1 MRRISI
7 LSALLIAACAQPAQP
22 DTTAESPILPR
33 TEDEVNARQED
44 CANPDREPHTELDP
58 VQYIVTFPDAAR
70 HYVHVAATIP
80 TDGRDAVEL
89 MMPVW
94 TPGSYLVR
102 EYARNVENLR
112 VSTQEGV
119 PLAVRKTRKN
129 RWRVETKGLVN
140 VLLTYDVYGREMT
153 VRSNWIER
161 DWALLNGAP
170 TFITIADNHRRQHDV
185 RINPP
190 RAWRKVISGLRTHKD
205 SRLHFKA
212 PHYDALVDNPFL
224 IGNPELHEFEVEK
237 TKYVLANLGGEGIW
251 EEGRS
256 AADTQRLVEEEV
268 AFWGVVPYED
278 YAFIN
283 ILAEAG
289 GGLEHE
295 NSTVMMYTRW
305 GTRDR
310 ERYLRWLGLV
320 AHEFFHTWN
329 VKRLR
334 PVDLG
339 PFDYENEVHTESM
352 WVAEGVTSYYDDLIV
367 HRAGLS
373 TEEEYF
379 EALSKSIE
387 SVMTSPGR
395 LEQSL
400 ALSSYDAWIKLYRR
414 DENFV
419 NSGISYYS
427 KGALVA
433 WLLDSEIRAAT
444 SFERNLD
451 DVMRAAYGRYSGDCG
466 FTEQQFRD
474 VVSEVAGR
482 DMNPWFAQHVDGTED
497 LDFSKPFEL
506 YGLRWKAKK
515 PPEAKGPQTKD
526 PWYTSL
532 NPEYGFSATAQD
544 GRVVIESV
552 LAGRAAAKAGLN
564 VGDELVA
571 VRDVRVL
578 PDNYESRLGSFRAG
592 EPLAILI
599 ARRDAMMTLELTPE
613 APLHHEWKVEADPK
627 ASDDQ
632 VTRRRTWLSSSRR
645 DS

>member
-1 MRRISI
+1 MNIVTG
-7 LSALLIAACAQPAQP
+7 LLVLAC
-22 DTTAESPILPR
+22 TESGPSRPGRDQPILPR
-33 TEDEVNARQED
+33 TEED
-44 CANPDREPHTELDP
+44 VTSRNESCPNPTREPESDVDP
-58 VQYIVTFPDAAR
+58 VQYIVTFPDAER
-70 HYVHVAATIP
+70 HYVHVAATFP
-80 TDGRDAVEL
+80 TDGRDAIEL

-94 TPGSYLVR
+94 TPGSYLIR
-102 EYARNVENLR
+102 EYARHVENLR
-112 VSTQEGV
+112 ASTQDGE
-119 PLAVRKTRKN
+119 PLPVRKTRKN
-129 RWRVETKGLVN
+129 RWRVESRGLAN
-140 VLLTYDVYGREMT
+140 VLVTYDVYGREMT
-153 VRSNWIER
+153 VRNNWIER

-170 TFITIADNHRRQHDV
+170 TFITLADAHHRRHDV

-190 RAWRKVISGLRTHKD
+190 RAWRKVVTGLPTHKD

-212 PHYDALVDNPFL
+212 VDYDTLVDSPLL
-224 IGNPELHEFEVEK
+224 IGNPELHEFEVENVPH
-237 TKYVLANLGGEGIW
+237 VLANLGGEGIW
-251 EEGRS
+251 EGERS
-256 AADTQRLVEEEV
+256 ASDTQRLVEEEA
-268 AFWGVVPYED
+268 AFWGVIPYPS

-283 ILAEAG
+283 VLAEAG

-339 PFDYENEVHTESM
+339 PFDYENEVHSESM
-352 WVAEGVTSYYDDLIV
+352 WVAEGITSYYDDLTV

-379 EALSKSIE
+379 EALSKSVE

-444 SFERNLD
+444 GFERSLD
-451 DVMRAAYGRYSGDCG
+451 DVMRAAYARYSGKCG

-474 VVSEVAGR
+474 VASEVAGR
-482 DMNPWFAQHVDGTED
+482 DLNEWFAAHVDRTDD
-497 LDFSKPFEL
+497 LDFSRPFEL
-506 YGLRWKAKK
+506 YGLRWKPKH
-515 PPEAKGPQTKD
+515 PPEAKGPQRDD
-526 PWYTSL
+526 PWYTRL
-532 NPEYGFSATAQD
+532 NPEYGFSASDQN
-544 GRVVIESV
+544 GRVVVESV
-552 LAGRAAAKAGLN
+552 IAGRAAAKAGLN
-564 VGDELVA
+564 VGDELIA
-571 VRDVRVL
+571 VQGIRVL
-578 PDNYESRLGSFRAG
+578 PGDYESRLGAFRVG
-592 EPLAILI
+592 ETVEVLL
-599 ARRDAMMTLELTPE
+599 ARRDAILTLELIPE
-613 APLHHEWKVEADPK
+613 APRQHEWKVEADPA
-627 ASDDQ
+627 ASDEQ
-632 VTRRRTWLSSSRR
+632 ITRRRTWLASRR
-645 DS
+645 EKS